1 MIASNA
7 DLPDIE
13 RLERQDFILD
23 TEEHQQI
30 LAEEEKLIEGVK
42 GEIEMVNLANMFLRE
57 QIKGECWD
65 SMAVKGKTL
74 KVQSE
79 VTDWFHAHSYIHVY
93 RHFETISK

>member
-30 LAEEEKLIEGVK
+30 LAEKKISQQ
-42 GEIEMVNLANMFLRE
+42 RPT
-57 QIKGECWD
+57 
-65 SMAVKGKTL
+65 KGKGTA
-74 KVQSE
+74 
-79 VTDWFHAHSYIHVY
+79 TDNHIH
-93 RHFETISK
+93 RGLSRSLEKEI